1 MNKEMILGNWE
12 KVKGSLKQKYAQ
24 LTDNDLVYVKGKEEE
39 LFGRIQKK
47 LGLTKEAAELLMK
60 KHAEKTERQTEKKQ

>member
-1 MNKEMILGNWE
+1 MNKELILGNWE

-24 LTDNDLVYVKGKEEE
+24 LTDNDLMLVKGKEEE

-47 LGLTKEAAELLMK
+47 LGLTKEAAELLLK
-60 KHAEKTERQTEKKQ
+60 KHAEKTEPKAEKKS